1 MLNISLWILLFWA
14 DIFSIVMIW
23 YIYVFYDFFFPN
35 FLVSYKYMNKSTM
48 VNFIYL
54 WKEAK

>member
-1 MLNISLWILLFWA
+1 
-14 DIFSIVMIW
+14 MIW

-54 WKEAK
+54 